1 MSLPARIL
9 AALCLLAVA
18 FASGWGAAIRHRN
31 GQDARQA
38 LEASESA
45 REAERLAQRNLTR
58 IEDAKTAELR
68 VVGDRLADA
77 LERVRDRPA
86 RLPEPARAA
95 CKGTTGAELA
105 DRDGGFLA
113 RFAADAARLQAAYD
127 ACAAREQ
134 ANYEAMTKRFN

>member
-31 GQDARQA
+31 AQDARAA

-68 VVGDRLADA
+68 AVGDRLADA

-95 CKGTTGAELA
+95 CAGSTGRELSNQDA
-105 DRDGGFLA
+105 AAFERYG
-113 RFAADAARLQAAYD
+113 ADAERLRIALQA
-127 ACAAREQ
+127 CEAREW
-134 ANYEAMTKRFN
+134 ANYEALSGKR